1 MTKRQAFY
9 EAFLELPCVI
19 RIREIEGWIYQN
31 QSLKDQID
39 RLKQTEKKMVQAQ
52 AYGQMDQYCR
62 LKETYEQQKKEISDG
77 LFVEEYVE
85 ALQVAHE
92 ILKNSC
98 FIIEQK
104 INEVLK

>member
-1 MTKRQAFY
+1 M
-9 EAFLELPCVI
+9 
-19 RIREIEGWIYQN
+19 
-31 QSLKDQID
+31 
-39 RLKQTEKKMVQAQ
+39 
-52 AYGQMDQYCR
+52 
-62 LKETYEQQKKEISDG
+62 KETYEQQKKEISDG